1 MPGDLELQTER
12 SGRLRAGS
20 SYDKAIDRYAAA
32 RKARAEAEERRRLAE
47 AQARQEAMLQGQQLA
62 AQARRQ
68 EQEHAYGMQ
77 STAQRANINADAA
90 NMDHVYTTQR
100 DQSQQK
106 GIQKRD
112 QLLAGYDKETE
123 RRKALDQQIR
133 DQRQF
138 GFQTDE
144 NNQKFGQQLK
154 RDEVQQQ
161 YSTQSEQ
168 QQHYNTLDRDASQFG
183 FDTQRE
189 NQQQGHTL
197 QRDAMQFGQ
206 QMQRDEYQ
214 NQYSMQRD
222 EQQQQ
227 YAQQNMYQRETAD
240 IAARWNEQVQTAR
253 NSGLDFSPRQQ
264 QEMKELD
271 AAFRKNV
278 MNSDLDEGLKQQAM
292 LMHQKKLAA
301 IIPEDKVQ
309 DPKAGLDQS
318 VIFHEPTGTWFM
330 QGRDSRGNP
339 TYEPLGTGGGGGP
352 DPAKEQAAQKKEQ
365 QQQAEKIRKAMFDR
379 EDRWDAL
386 INDIST
392 RLNADETGPL
402 YDSKTPEGQAEIEKQ
417 ARKEFASKEKYYR
430 DLDNLPPH
438 DSFQREAD
446 AERQKME
453 KEMQKLEQE
462 QLKQQRAEQKRQ
474 QTSQY
479 DVQRKPATTP
489 QATENPYR
497 QKLEQTAQPKPIV
510 FSYKTPVSPEIR
522 QQLKERTGSDELY
535 NIREKHKSNSVED
548 QTIRLASEILM
559 KALLTND
566 MSDPD
571 LAESIETLRTRAG
584 LKME

>member
-1 MPGDLELQTER
+1 MPSDLELQAGQASRMR
-12 SGRLRAGS
+12 SLTG
-20 SYDKAIDRYAAA
+20 YDQALSRYAAA
-32 RKARAEAEERRRLAE
+32 RKANAEAQERRRLAE
-47 AQARQEAMLQGQQLA
+47 EKARQEAALQAQQLA
-62 AQARRQ
+62 EQARRQ
-68 EQEHAYGMQ
+68 ERQQAYDMQ
-77 STAQRANINADAA
+77 NTAHRANINADSAA
-90 NMDHVYTTQR
+90 MDHLYSTQ
-100 DQSQQK
+100 QMTQQQK
-106 GIQKRD
+106 GLLKRD
-112 QLLAGYDKETE
+112 EFQGKLTTE
-123 RRKALDQQIR
+123 RDRRQALDQQVR
-133 DQRQF
+133 DTRQF

-161 YSTQSEQ
+161 YATQSDQ

-206 QMQRDEYQ
+206 QIQRDEYQ

-227 YAQQNMYQRETAD
+227 YTQQNMYQRETAD
-240 IAARWNEQVQTAR
+240 VAAQWNDRVQQAR
-253 NSGLDFSPRQQ
+253 SAGLDFSPRQQ

-292 LMHQKKLAA
+292 LMHQKKLAS
-301 IIPEDKVQ
+301 IIPEDKVVTPEQ
-309 DPKAGLDQS
+309 EIQQQFYEDPRMGMMRRTVSQHGA
-318 VIFHEPTGTWFM
+318 VW
-330 QGRDSRGNP
+330 
-339 TYEPLGTGGGGGP
+339 EPLGLGSGGGP
-352 DPAKEQAAQKKEQ
+352 DPAKEQAAQQKEQ

-386 INDIST
+386 VNDIST

-402 YDSKTPEGQAEIEKQ
+402 YDSKTPEGQAKIEEQ

-430 DLDNLPPH
+430 ELDNLPPH
-438 DSFQREAD
+438 HSFQREAD

-453 KEMQKLEQE
+453 QEMQKLEQE

-497 QKLEQTAQPKPIV
+497 QKLEQIAQPKPIV

-566 MSDPD
+566 ISNPH